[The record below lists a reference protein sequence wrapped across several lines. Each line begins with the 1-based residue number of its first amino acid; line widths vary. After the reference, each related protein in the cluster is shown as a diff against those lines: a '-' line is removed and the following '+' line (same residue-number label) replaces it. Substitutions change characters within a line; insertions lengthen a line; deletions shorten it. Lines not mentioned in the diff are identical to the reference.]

1 MSRGRH
7 PGWLTDLL
15 AWRPENWIQAHAWPL
30 FWNCHSAD
38 HHPLVGL
45 GFYFSEEESWS
56 GVVGFLIIVPRAILW
71 VWLDLWTSPGLESE
85 DLAHVRALPVT
96 LGRTQY
102 SWTRVFICISR
113 DNYPFMQEINTL
125 DKKWKEWNLVCAS
138 GNSQPRNR
146 SRHINKFL
154 QKSLT
159 ITLPTKVH
167 LAKAMVFPVVMYVC
181 ESWTIK
187 KAECWRTDAFELWCW
202 RRLLRVPW
210 TAKRSKQTIL
220 KEISLWTEVCDIVQE
235 TVIKTIPMEKKC

>member
-1 MSRGRH
+1 MPCLGYGRWPILVCWINTTPWALSISIIASFISQLPSKSASQPPCLDH
-7 PGWLTDLL
+7 SVSLTDLMEPTQEMSL
-15 AWRPENWIQAHAWPL
+15 L
-30 FWNCHSAD
+30 F
-38 HHPLVGL
+38 LL
-45 GFYFSEEESWS
+45 FSEEESWS

-71 VWLDLWTSPGLESE
+71 VWLDLRMSPGLESE
-85 DLAHVRALPVT
+85 DLAHVQPLPVT
-96 LGRTQY
+96 LGRIQY
-102 SWTRVFICISR
+102 SWTQVFICVSR

-187 KAECWRTDAFELWCW
+187 KAECWRIDAFE
-202 RRLLRVPW
+202 
-210 TAKRSKQTIL
+210 I
-220 KEISLWTEVCDIVQE
+220 
-235 TVIKTIPMEKKC
+235 